1 VIIPVFSIDDSFH
14 VESHFLQLSSEGF
27 ESINLVDDLLRKLT
41 LGGILDVSQEMLD
54 TNLLGLCGS
63 DGTWDM
69 HELAIE
75 CSFGVSFFLS
85 EIGLSGERNL
95 LLVLNS
101 DNDENRVGVVSTE
114 NFVDLDV

>member
-1 VIIPVFSIDDSFH
+1 M
-14 VESHFLQLSSEGF
+14 
-27 ESINLVDDLLRKLT
+27 
-41 LGGILDVSQEMLD
+41 GGIFDVSQEMLD
-54 TNLLGLCGS
+54 SHLLSLCGS
-63 DGTWDM
+63 DGTWYM
-69 HELAIE
+69 NELAIE
-75 CSFGVSFFLS
+75 CSFGVGFLLS

>member
-1 VIIPVFSIDDSFH
+1 M
-14 VESHFLQLSSEGF
+14 
-27 ESINLVDDLLRKLT
+27 
-41 LGGILDVSQEMLD
+41 GGILDVSQEMFD
-54 TNLLGLCGS
+54 TNLLSLCGS
-63 DGTWDM
+63 DSTWDM

-75 CSFGVSFFLS
+75 CSFGVGFLLS